1 MTERLRGVLVVIE
14 GIDGVGKSTL
24 QRELARRWRRRGL
37 RVHLT
42 TEPSKGVSGQLARRE
57 AAGDPWVAA
66 QAFTEDRRRSR
77 PAVEAALRAG
87 RVVVQDRSFYSTLAY
102 QGSSLTF
109 ARRRALTV
117 LQRKVARTP
126 DRVLW
131 LDLPVA
137 TAVGRMARRGRSREA
152 TEAVAVLRRAR
163 TAYRRLARGSRWVR
177 LDARQS
183 PAEVADAADRA
194 LAPWLARRL
203 RPTRSGA

>member
-1 MTERLRGVLVVIE
+1 MTERLPGVLIVIE

-24 QRELARRWRRRGL
+24 QRELARRWRHRGM
-37 RVHLT
+37 RIQLT
-42 TEPSKGVSGQLARRE
+42 AEPSKGVSGQFARKA
-57 AAGDPWVAA
+57 AAGDPWTAA

-77 PAVEAALRAG
+77 PAVDAALRAG

-102 QGSSLTF
+102 QGSSLTR
-109 ARRRALTV
+109 ARRHALTT
-117 LQRKVARTP
+117 LQRQVARNP

-131 LDLPVA
+131 LDLPVP
-137 TAVGRMARRGRSREA
+137 TAVGRMTRRGRSREV
-152 TEAVAVLRRAR
+152 TEAIAVLRRAR
-163 TAYRRLARGSRWVR
+163 ATYRRLARGSRWVR